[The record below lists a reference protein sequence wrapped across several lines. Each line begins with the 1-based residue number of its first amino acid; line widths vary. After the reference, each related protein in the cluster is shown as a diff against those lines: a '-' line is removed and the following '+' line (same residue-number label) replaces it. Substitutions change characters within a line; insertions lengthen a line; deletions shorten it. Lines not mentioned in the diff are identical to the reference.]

1 MVKKTTF
8 DAMTAIITADDT
20 VTAEE
25 RKAIL
30 AFCKNPVP
38 APIRIDAVQTSERYL
53 RPSEAADA
61 LKINVRTVQ
70 RWIKDGTLE
79 SRKVVGTRRIPWSS
93 IQTLVEGAK
102 SAEAVLP
109 VPTDAREYAKDFQK
123 AG

>member
-1 MVKKTTF
+1 MK
-8 DAMTAIITADDT
+8 DAMIQMIRLALEADDT
-20 VTAEE
+20 LTDAE

-30 AFCKNPVP
+30 AVCRDPIP
-38 APIRIDAVQTSERYL
+38 TPIRIDQPPTGDRYL

-61 LKINVRTVQ
+61 LKVNRRTVY

-93 IQTLVEGAK
+93 IQMLIEGAAK

-109 VPTDAREYAKDFQK
+109 VPTDARQYNEKVQK